1 MKLAIRHENKTLKT
15 VELTPLQY
23 KACKLTNQEPHV
35 YLTNKIERILDFTV
49 EQAKQKL
56 AKVRLSKATDE
67 EIETL
72 ADELLAEERKE
83 PKEPEDNNLEK
94 EKPNVQNAN

>member
-1 MKLAIRHENKTLKT
+1 MKLTIRHENKTLKT
-15 VELTPLQY
+15 IELTPLQL

-35 YLTNKIERILDFTV
+35 YLANKIERILDFTV

-56 AKVRLSKATDE
+56 AKVRLGKATDE

-72 ADELLAEERKE
+72 ADELLADEVREEK
-83 PKEPEDNNLEK
+83 EDNNLEK
-94 EKPNVQNAN
+94 EK

>member
-15 VELTPLQY
+15 IELTPLQL

-35 YLTNKIERILDFTV
+35 YLADKIERILNFTV

-56 AKVRLSKATDE
+56 AKVRLGKATDE

-72 ADELLAEERKE
+72 ADELLADEVPEEK
-83 PKEPEDNNLEK
+83 EDNNLEK
-94 EKPNVQNAN
+94 EK